1 MFLLVWLL
9 DKRDR
14 YYMDYKM
21 TSAKVSNCQNW
32 SELVQIN
39 VKKSPLKGDFFY

>member
-1 MFLLVWLL
+1 
-9 DKRDR
+9 
-14 YYMDYKM
+14 M

-39 VKKSPLKGDFFY
+39 VKKSPLKGDFFIKTILLPMPLQAL